1 MKKSLLILIFLL
13 AGVSG
18 LAQEEN
24 GFRVPDSLI
33 VEMNRNSKPDMN
45 RVEALANIIDY
56 CNKNRQYE
64 KAKPYID
71 DLTQISEKLDNEYVK
86 ALSYLYVGTLQIN
99 TNVKEDAF
107 NNLSK
112 GLQKVVTLPVNEKTM
127 EVHVRL
133 LNSFAS
139 LYIMQRMYTEAYN
152 CLYSAMEINKK
163 LKNHYIQNILEI
175 NMASVLNAMQKYDE
189 STAILSNII
198 ADENVTKSNKHIAY
212 GLLSYCYRQKG
223 DLESSIKYSD
233 LAFETSLSRFDESRI
248 LSNMGL
254 VYLIFGQ
261 YEKALECFRTCVYDY
276 EDEMYEDI
284 QINSLNYYGEVSD
297 LISENDSASFFIDRA
312 ILKAKECGILELEQQ
327 CIIKK
332 AYLLLSKSDYKGYS
346 ECIQEY
352 LCVRDSL
359 DKVNDRQRLVSAWMS
374 NQYNELETKLKYEKE
389 FSDMQNF
396 KVKVRLY
403 IILICVVSL
412 FIIMTLAYNRR
423 NILVKN
429 KDMEL
434 KNKDMELK
442 NRELK
447 EEVLTK
453 EIESRNRELTAKALV
468 QVQRQEL
475 LTDMVEKLRAIQDDK
490 KKLSHNLDEV
500 ITNFEKYK
508 NSTTPEDFEYYFTQ
522 TNPDFYRNLL
532 VDFPYLTPYE
542 QRLCAFLRLSLNT
555 KDIATILNISPES
568 AKVAR
573 ARLRKRLNIA
583 GSDEDLTTFLSKY

>member
-1 MKKSLLILIFLL
+1 MKKPLLILIFLL
-13 AGVSG
+13 AGVSS

-56 CNKNRQYE
+56 CNKNRKYE
-64 KAKPYID
+64 KAEPYID
-71 DLTQISEKLDNEYVK
+71 DLMQISESLDNEYVK
-86 ALSYLYVGTLQIN
+86 ALLCLYVGTLQVN
-99 TNVKEDAF
+99 KNDKEDAYT
-107 NNLSK
+107 NLSE
-112 GLQKVVTLPVNEKTM
+112 GLQKVVTLPVNDKTM

-139 LYIMQRMYTEAYN
+139 LYLNQRMCTEGYN

-175 NMASVLNAMQKYDE
+175 NMASVLNTMQKYDE
-189 STAILSNII
+189 STAILNNII
-198 ADENVTKSNKHIAY
+198 TDENVTKSNRHIAY

-233 LAFETSLSRFDESRI
+233 LALETSLSRFDESRI
-248 LSNMGL
+248 LSNTGL
-254 VYLIFGQ
+254 VYMNFGQ

-583 GSDEDLTTFLSKY
+583 GCDEDLTTFLSKY